1 MLLLVGWVIWNNKP
15 LPLPHTLVVSIAT
28 VFFFHSPWT
37 NQSAGN
43 GICDVAQLSIC
54 VRGIDDN
61 FDIVEE
67 LVFEAVHGKTR
78 RGSDIFEKAKS
89 CRENQQLD
97 LSKLLSVCIDG
108 ALSMIGKA
116 AGAVTLLERFLGRPL
131 LKYNCV
137 IHQEFMCGK
146 VLNLQHV
153 MVPIVKCVKRISAR
167 RLNRRQFREDC
178 ELLDEEYGDL
188 ILHY

>member
-1 MLLLVGWVIWNNKP
+1 
-15 LPLPHTLVVSIAT
+15 
-28 VFFFHSPWT
+28 
-37 NQSAGN
+37 
-43 GICDVAQLSIC
+43 
-54 VRGIDDN
+54 
-61 FDIVEE
+61 
-67 LVFEAVHGKTR
+67 
-78 RGSDIFEKAKS
+78 
-89 CRENQQLD
+89 
-97 LSKLLSVCIDG
+97 
-108 ALSMIGKA
+108 MIGKA